1 MWYEM
6 SDTMLNI
13 RTSKLVKAQ
22 VKAQGTTYI
31 TEKYRICIPCLVM
44 FLIETLVL
52 RLYFKL

>member
-1 MWYEM
+1 M